1 MQDKELYQHI
11 LGLTSTWICRIRRP
25 IPHISIQIRIPTREA
40 DGVLADASSG
50 GGVVP
55 AVEVVLQPR
64 GFVK

>member
-25 IPHISIQIRIPTREA
+25 IPHISIQIRIPSGEA
-40 DGVLADASSG
+40 DGVLADPSSG

-64 GFVK
+64 RFVK